1 MTRKTTEKYPPLQ
14 TLISLKG
21 KRALITGASSGM
33 GAATAKRFAEAGA
46 DLILVDINEEGLLQ
60 VKRDLAGFPVD
71 IDTYYVDLAN
81 KDEIDAFWQKL
92 AGSPP
97 DILIN
102 NAGIFP
108 FQNYLDTDEAF
119 LQRVMDVN
127 FHAVY
132 WMCQHFVRARK
143 KKGGVIVNIGSIEA
157 QIPFKNDLAHYTT
170 GKAAVVALTRALA
183 KDYGGKGFRANV
195 ILPGGIITKGTKN
208 AAKGLLKFDL
218 GLLYDGIH
226 FMARLPMG
234 RLGQPDEVAR
244 MSLVLASD
252 LASYM
257 NGAVVPVDGGF
268 LSA

>member
-1 MTRKTTEKYPPLQ
+1 MARTANHSQPSLLE
-14 TLISLKG
+14 LISLKG

-33 GAATAKRFAEAGA
+33 GAATARRFAEAGA
-46 DLILVDINEEGLLQ
+46 DLILLDIDEEGLIK
-60 VKRDLAGFPVD
+60 VKRDLAPLPVD
-71 IDTYYVDLAN
+71 VEIHRIDLAR
-81 KDEIDAFWQKL
+81 KEEIDAFWENL
-92 AGSPP
+92 EGPPP
-97 DILIN
+97 DILVN

-108 FQNYLDTDEAF
+108 FQDYLSTDEAF
-119 LQRVMDVN
+119 MQRVMDVN

-143 KKGGVIVNIGSIEA
+143 RMGGVIVNIGSIEA
-157 QIPFKNDLAHYTT
+157 QVPFKKDLAHYTT

-195 ILPGGIITKGTKN
+195 IMPGGIITEGTKN
-208 AAKGLLKFDL
+208 AARGLLKMDFR
-218 GLLYDGIH
+218 LLYDGMQ
-226 FMARLPMG
+226 FLSRLPMG

-244 MSLVLASD
+244 ISLVLASD

-257 NGAVVPVDGGF
+257 NGAVIPVDGGF